1 MKVTVVIPNYNGEN
15 FIEDCLK
22 TLISQTCKDFR
33 IIVVDNGSSD
43 KSCQII
49 EGMKKEFTDRGYS
62 SQVLTLIKNGKN
74 TGFCGG
80 VNTGIRV
87 CTTPYVILLNNDT
100 EVFEDFIEKSIEGIE
115 KSKKI
120 FSVSPMMIQMYDNKL
135 IDNAGDG
142 YTAVGWAFAF
152 GMDEP
157 VENHTGEREVF
168 SACGGAAI
176 YRTEILKKLGMF
188 DENHFAYLEDLD
200 IGYRAR
206 IYGYKNMYN
215 PNARVYHA
223 GSGTSGSRHN
233 VFKIKKSARNNIYV
247 LYKNMPPVQ
256 LLINMPFIF
265 AGCIAKWLF
274 FKKAGVQF
282 GRAYFKGLVEGIT
295 GYKKC
300 KKVKYSKKNLKNY
313 MKIEMLLIKNTFIY
327 AEKLLKNKRKI

>member
-15 FIEDCLK
+15 FIENCLK
-22 TLISQTCKDFR
+22 ALVNQTCKSFK

-43 KSCQII
+43 TSCQLI
-49 EGMKKEFTDRGYS
+49 EAMKEAFAENGFGPEA
-62 SQVLTLIKNGKN
+62 LTLIKNEKN

-80 VNTGIRV
+80 VNIGIKN

-120 FSVSPMMIQMYDNKL
+120 FSVSPMMIQMYDKNL

-152 GMDEP
+152 GMDDLI
-157 VENHTGEREVF
+157 ENHTCEREVF
-168 SACGGAAI
+168 SACAGAAI

-206 IYGYKNMYN
+206 IYGFKNMYN

-233 VFKIKKSARNNIYV
+233 IFKIKKSARNNIYV
-247 LYKNMPPVQ
+247 LYKNMPLLQ
-256 LLINMPFIF
+256 LVINMPLIF
-265 AGCIAKWLF
+265 AGCAAKWLF
-274 FKKAGVQF
+274 FKRAGAEYGKA
-282 GRAYFKGLVEGIT
+282 YLDGLREGLES
-295 GYKKC
+295 YKRC
-300 KKVKYSKKNLKNY
+300 KKVKYSKARLKTY
-313 MKIEMLLIKNTFIY
+313 IEIELLLIKNTFIY
-327 AEKLLKNKRKI
+327 AGEIMENKRKL

>member
-1 MKVTVVIPNYNGEN
+1 MKVTVVIPNYNGEK
-15 FIEDCLK
+15 FIGNCLK
-22 TLISQTCKDFR
+22 SLTNQTCKDFR

-43 KSCQII
+43 RSCHII
-49 EGMKKEFTDRGYS
+49 EKAKEKFADS
-62 SQVLTLIKNGKN
+62 NSVIEKLTLIKNGKN

-80 VNTGIRV
+80 VNTGIKI

-100 EVFEDFIEKSIEGIE
+100 EVFNDFIEKSVEGIE
-115 KSKKI
+115 RSKKI
-120 FSVSPMMIQMYDNKL
+120 FSVSPMMIQMYNKKL

-152 GMDEP
+152 GMDDL
-157 VENHTGEREVF
+157 VENHIREAEVF

-176 YRTEILKKLGMF
+176 YRTDILKKLGLF

-206 IYGYKNMYN
+206 IYGFKNIYN
-215 PNARVYHA
+215 PDARIYHA

-233 VFKIKKSARNNIYV
+233 IFKIKKSARNNIYV
-247 LYKNMPPVQ
+247 LYKNMPILQ

-274 FKKAGVQF
+274 FKRAGVKY
-282 GRAYFKGLVEGIT
+282 GRAYFNGLMEGIVNC
-295 GYKKC
+295 KKC
-300 KKVKYSKKNLKNY
+300 KKVKYSKRNLKNY
-313 MKIEMLLIKNTFIY
+313 IKIEMFLIKNTFLY
-327 AEKLLKNKRKI
+327 ACELLKNKRRI